1 MSPEVVKKI
10 SSPGPVFLIIPLIIV
25 VVFMLSY
32 QQSKEDNNRIDCL
45 THKVTLEELR
55 SLSAGKGTIITQ
67 QDVDKINQKPL
78 CKDICLEQ
86 IKYSNAFPNWKANS
100 DIRNTCK
107 EIGLP
112 LPIK

>member
-25 VVFMLSY
+25 IVFILSY
-32 QQSKEDNNRIDCL
+32 QTSNNEDNKIDCL
-45 THKVTLEELR
+45 THKVTIEELR
-55 SLSAGKGTIITQ
+55 SLSVGKGTTITQ

-86 IKYSNAFPNWKANS
+86 MKYSNEFPNWQANN
-100 DIRNTCK
+100 DMRNTCK